1 MFILTI
7 PPRPLLLP
15 TQLSPT
21 QYLFRLP
28 PTPPFN
34 TLTLSLDPT
43 SSIPTTHAAAIYY
56 ALPSTPTTFRFLGYL
71 GQGRASGTYRIIS
84 PEVNPTSSSS
94 STATGPARTDV
105 EGDLMLD
112 DPSVPDPSPD
122 LPQGGPGEV
131 QIGISIEPAAEVEA
145 KVTQLKAEQAAR
157 SSPAAPATKGVDT
170 KALAKNIISHAFNY
184 LSSFGSEEIPLKAF
198 EAWWR
203 KFEGRVDRD
212 PSFLERAQE

>member
-71 GQGRASGTYRIIS
+71 GQGRDSGTYRIIS
-84 PEVNPTSSSS
+84 PEVNPSSATHASS
-94 STATGPARTDV
+94 ARADV

-112 DPSVPDPSPD
+112 DPSGPQPSLD
-122 LPQGGPGEV
+122 ASQAVGEV

-145 KVTQLKAEQAAR
+145 KVAQLKAEQAAR
-157 SSPAAPATKGVDT
+157 PPATSAKGVDT
-170 KALAKNIISHAFNY
+170 KVLAKNIISHAFNY